1 MIISLK
7 VISKISGDDPA
18 GPISL
23 GLMGILATSI
33 IAAIVD
39 VLQIPLKNVPDIKS
53 KND

>member
-1 MIISLK
+1 MLK
-7 VISKISGDDPA
+7 SQDDDPA

-23 GLMGILATSI
+23 SLMGILATSI

-39 VLQIPLKNVPDIKS
+39 ALQKPLKNVPDIKS